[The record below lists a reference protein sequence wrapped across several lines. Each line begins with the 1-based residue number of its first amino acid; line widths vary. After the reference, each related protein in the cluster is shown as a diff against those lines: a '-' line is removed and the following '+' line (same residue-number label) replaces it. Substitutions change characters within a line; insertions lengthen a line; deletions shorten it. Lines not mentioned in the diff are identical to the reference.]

1 MAATALAQVAGPGG
15 AGTQDGCAKTTA
27 VREFSVADALAA
39 EVDTTGAACGRDVGW
54 WTALLARFERA
65 ELADT
70 GKRVR
75 TKATLVDAAKCAQG
89 QGIDALM
96 ADPETA
102 AGVFLG
108 QLEWKSALYE
118 FGDADYYA
126 TKLDMPRE
134 RGVCDAAK
142 DAAFV
147 RDNYDGQAVD
157 GVVYDAD
164 SGIAYV
170 PKAAVDA
177 YTPADETH
185 EQGCALQAQLLFT
198 ADAAQATTTVVSSA
212 QVKNRT
218 TGESF
223 EVPATGSLTGNEVFV
238 QLVSTEAA
246 AEIDPQAISVTLN
259 DGASVTAGTK
269 TGKTD
274 TAASG
279 EADATVAG
287 YDASTGVLGVAVPAV
302 AAARI
307 EVSYEGGQLPT
318 CDAAEFTSAQASLM
332 SAVSEME
339 CVPGVEFAGL
349 DLDRIGEGWEWGVA
363 VYVDAEGA
371 DAFAGRDVDHVYYPT
386 PLDGVSVSQQTWDG
400 MNAGS
405 NFERIGDRYPSGARI
420 AYNMSFLVAE
430 DENETML
437 GTPGEMRAAIAGGW
451 TAKRLRI
458 SGESAGNEAITSLDW
473 SFMETADDGQAP
485 TVRMFSAICTHGTN
499 PFSYEADGGVCTAYT
514 KVVAIDREASTIT
527 LAFMA
532 KLGGDNGG
540 QTCSQVAR
548 FRVKQVPKKG
558 WIELQK
564 RSANEALISGNA
576 CYKLEGAIYGIY
588 TDEACTQQV
597 AQLSTDG
604 NGYAKSG
611 ELDIGNYWVK
621 EIAASEGYALDVQA
635 HGVTVNGDETSRV
648 ESAETAP
655 NNPIDLVV
663 RKIDREMGSATPQGS
678 ATLAG
683 AEFTVNYYDG
693 YYEKGALP
701 KTPTKRWV
709 LKTGG
714 DGRACLDDGHKV
726 AGDAFYRDSAGKAC
740 VPLGTVSVQE
750 TRAPEG
756 YELGGAEP
764 VVQQIRGKGKE
775 SATETVE
782 AFNAPSVP
790 NQVKR
795 GGVEVVK
802 RDAELGTSEAL
813 GGGAHDGA
821 DKEHSSLAHIVFT
834 ITNMSARSVRVDGAD
849 YGKGQVVKRIETAW
863 DEKRRCYRAATELDC
878 LPYGD
883 YEIAETATN
892 RSYLLSDGTARAFQ
906 VREGGV
912 YASFDNVFSNY
923 VARNDLRLQK
933 KGEGSSEALAH
944 VPFALVNEATGETHV
959 LVTDAN
965 GSIDTAVGLARHSTA
980 TNAFD
985 ALLSGGDVAAGKESD
1000 AAADGGAAVPSLEM
1014 VKELVNSGMRISA
1027 GAIEAAGEPGRVGT
1041 WFGLGEDGGQAAVD
1055 DGRGAL
1061 PYGDYLLY
1069 ELPCEANEGYRLF
1082 STQLSVYADVSVF
1095 ARGYDLGTVID
1106 YRNPQPPTL
1115 HTTATDA
1122 DDGDKFLVAGE
1133 AARIADTVAYGN
1145 LEPGESYRLEG
1156 VLMDKATG
1164 EAVCGADGEEVA
1176 ACLEF
1181 EAPVTDGH
1189 VEVGFDVDTGELA
1202 GHELVV
1208 FETLFA
1214 GEEQLAAHADID
1226 DEGQTVRVVSLRT
1239 RLARVADASDGTQT
1253 SNEEESSDDAD
1264 NEIGETDGDR
1274 QDDEEEAGDAGETG
1288 DGTDAAGSEETED
1301 KTEIAGEVEENNEGE
1316 DEVEQVQEQAQ
1327 GQENTDEQA
1336 DKLLEAGTR
1345 VTLIDTVSYTG
1356 FAPGQALTVAGV
1368 LMDKETGEAALDAS
1382 GEEVRGQTSFTAQEG
1397 GGTVEVAFDLDTTGL
1412 AGKEL
1417 VAFETASAEDGAT
1430 IAEHADLDNADQT
1443 VYVQEEP
1450 DTPPEEPE
1458 EPETPEEPQT
1468 PEQPEETPTPAEE
1481 QPAADAAAQKAVLAS
1496 PSATGDAARRMLLL
1510 AIAAAAA
1517 ANLAYLYASRKH
1529 RQARADAEQKE

>member
-1 MAATALAQVAGPGG
+1 MAATALAQGAGSGS
-15 AGTQDGCAKTTA
+15 AGTQDGGAKTTA
-27 VREFSVADALAA
+27 VREFSVAGALAA
-39 EVDTTGAACGRDVGW
+39 EVDTTGAACGRDVEW

-75 TKATLVDAAKCAQG
+75 TKATLVDAAKYAQG

-96 ADPETA
+96 ADPKTA

-126 TKLDMPRE
+126 AKLDMPRE
-134 RGVCDAAK
+134 RGICGATK
-142 DAAFV
+142 DAVFV

-157 GVVYDAD
+157 GAVYDAD

-170 PKAAVDA
+170 PKAAVNA
-177 YTPADETH
+177 YAPVDETH

-198 ADAAQATTTVVSSA
+198 TNAAQAATTVVGSA
-212 QVKNRT
+212 RVENRT

-223 EVPATGSLTGNEVFV
+223 EVPVAGSLTGNEVFV
-238 QLVSTEAA
+238 QLASADAA
-246 AEIDPQAISVTLN
+246 GEIDPQAISVTLN
-259 DGASVTAGTK
+259 DGASITAGTK
-269 TGKTD
+269 TDKTD

-318 CDAAEFTSAQASLM
+318 CDAAGFTSAQASLM
-332 SAVSEME
+332 STVSEME

-430 DENETML
+430 DENGTML

-451 TAKRLRI
+451 AAKRLRI
-458 SGESAGNEAITSLDW
+458 SGESADNEAITSLDW

-485 TVRMFSAICTHGTN
+485 AVRMFSAICTHGTN

-564 RSANEALISGNA
+564 RSANEALTSGNA
-576 CYKLEGAIYGIY
+576 CYKLEGAVYGVY
-588 TDEACTQQV
+588 ADEACTQQV
-597 AQLSTDG
+597 AQLLTDG
-604 NGYAKSG
+604 NGYARSG

-655 NNPIDLVV
+655 SNPIDLVAK
-663 RKIDREMGSATPQGS
+663 KIDREMDSTTPQGS
-678 ATLAG
+678 ATLTG

-693 YYEKGALP
+693 YYKKSALP
-701 KTPTKRWV
+701 KNPTKRWV
-709 LKTGG
+709 LKTGD

-764 VVQQIRGKGKE
+764 VVQQIRGKGEK
-775 SATETVE
+775 ATTETVE
-782 AFNAPSVP
+782 AFNAPIVP
-790 NQVKR
+790 NLVKR
-795 GGVEVVK
+795 GGVEIVK
-802 RDAELGTSEAL
+802 RDAELGASEAL

-834 ITNMSARSVRVDGAD
+834 ITNMSAHSVRVDGAD
-849 YGKGQVVKRIETAW
+849 YGKGQVVKSIETTW
-863 DEKRRCYRAATELDC
+863 DEERRCYRAATEPDC

-906 VREGGV
+906 VREGGA

-944 VPFALVNEATGETHV
+944 VPFALVNEGTGETHV

-985 ALLSGGDVAAGKESD
+985 ALLLGGDVATSGGDD
-1000 AAADGGAAVPSLEM
+1000 AAADGGAAAPSLEM
-1014 VKELVNSGMRISA
+1014 VKELVNSDTRISA
-1027 GAIEAAGEPGRVGT
+1027 GAIEGAGEPGRVGT

-1095 ARGYDLGTVID
+1095 ARGYDLGTVIN

-1122 DDGDKFLVAGE
+1122 GDGDKFLVAGD
-1133 AARIADTVAYGN
+1133 AAHVVDTVTYGN

-1164 EAVCGADGEEVA
+1164 EAVRGADGEKVTA
-1176 ACLEF
+1176 SLEF

-1239 RLARVADASDGTQT
+1239 RLARVADACDSTHASGED
-1253 SNEEESSDDAD
+1253 ESAD
-1264 NEIGETDGDR
+1264 NADEANGEASDVE
-1274 QDDEEEAGDAGETG
+1274 QSDEEEAGESADATR
-1288 DGTDAAGSEETED
+1288 SEETED
-1301 KTEIAGEVEENNEGE
+1301 ETKIAGEAGENNEGE

-1327 GQENTDEQA
+1327 GQENADEQA

-1345 VTLIDTVSYTG
+1345 VTLVDTVSYTG

-1430 IAEHADLDNADQT
+1430 IAEHADLHNADQT

-1450 DTPPEEPE
+1450 DTPPEEPQT
-1458 EPETPEEPQT
+1458 PETPET
-1468 PEQPEETPTPAEE
+1468 PEQPEETPAPTEE
-1481 QPAADAAAQKAVLAS
+1481 QPAADAPAEKAILAS
-1496 PSATGDAARRMLLL
+1496 PSATGDAARRILLL

-1517 ANLAYLYASRKH
+1517 ANLAYLYASRRR
-1529 RQARADAEQKE
+1529 RQARADAERKE